1 MVLDIDY
8 FKLINDAHGHQ
19 AGDAAIR
26 HVATQANNCLREGDV
41 FGRIGGE
48 EFAALLP
55 ATDELTAWS
64 VAERLRKVIEQ
75 TPLEHHGERIPITV
89 SIGLMSGTLTAEN
102 IETLIQCADKVMY
115 RAKNT
120 GRNRSL
126 AHAEEFANVAAMSAV
141 G

>member
-1 MVLDIDY
+1 MT
-8 FKLINDAHGHQ
+8 FRRHSATAQ
-19 AGDAAIR
+19 A
-26 HVATQANNCLREGDV
+26 VCS
-41 FGRIGGE
+41 
-48 EFAALLP
+48 
-55 ATDELTAWS
+55 S

-75 TPLEHHGERIPITV
+75 TPLEHHGERIQITV
-89 SIGLMSGTLTAEN
+89 SIGLMSGTLTANN
-102 IETLIQCADKVMY
+102 IETMIQCADKVMY